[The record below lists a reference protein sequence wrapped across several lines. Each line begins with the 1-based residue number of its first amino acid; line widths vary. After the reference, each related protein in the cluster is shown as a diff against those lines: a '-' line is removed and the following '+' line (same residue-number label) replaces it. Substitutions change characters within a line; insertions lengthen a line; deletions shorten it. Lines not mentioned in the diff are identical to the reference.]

1 MGTITSIGLA
11 IIMVGYGLVL
21 VYLTGVPRICLQ
33 LSHRFLVRYQVSWD
47 LVSNI
52 YSSISLYKL
61 INYLDAHVNSV
72 SISIVVDSVDFVLSL

>member
-1 MGTITSIGLA
+1 MA

-21 VYLTGVPRICLQ
+21 LYLTGVPRICLQ
-33 LSHRFLVRYQVSWD
+33 LSHRLLARYQVSWD
-47 LVSNI
+47 LVSSI